1 MSCIF
6 TVHHGDAK
14 ILQIK
19 TDRLKKFFADVIL
32 IAGCWILVKELVL
45 EQKMIVDDYNV
56 PVSKCSC
63 QAGSPAFEMPSI
75 FFGILE

>member
-19 TDRLKKFFADVIL
+19 TDRLEKVFCSCNPDSRL
-32 IAGCWILVKELVL
+32 LDPVKELVR

-56 PVSKCSC
+56 PVSKC
-63 QAGSPAFEMPSI
+63 
-75 FFGILE
+75 